1 MAKKIEVDY
10 ERVEKLA
17 SLGYN
22 IKNTYEAIG
31 ICSSKAFADVQ
42 FMEAHKRGYEQLRAT
57 LSEKILGKAADQED
71 TTMQIFL
78 SKRLGLFEKSQPYI
92 RLQSTEDALKG
103 FEELFNSDISI
114 EAKTALKG
122 VLESFTRT
130 FEVTELEKRIQEVEA
145 HIESGKK

>member
-1 MAKKIEVDY
+1 MAKKIEIDY
-10 ERVEKLA
+10 GRVEELA

-42 FMEAHKRGYEQLRAT
+42 FMEAHKRGYEQLRKT

-78 SKRLGLFEKSQPYI
+78 SKRLGLFEKAQPQL
-92 RLQSTEDALKG
+92 RLQSTGDALKA
-103 FEELFNSDISI
+103 FEEVFNSDLSI

-122 VLESFTRT
+122 VLESFTRAY
-130 FEVTELEKRIQEVEA
+130 EVTEQEKRIQELEA
-145 HIESGKK
+145 QIGKIRQ